1 MYEKYSMKDDEIAT
15 SIDDALKKGREEG
28 KKEGREEGE
37 KRGREEG
44 REEGEKRTKLD
55 IVQKLLGMGMSI
67 EDISTI
73 TCLSKEEIKS
83 CFN

>member
-28 KKEGREEGE
+28 KK
-37 KRGREEG
+37 EG

-73 TCLSKEEIKS
+73 TCLSKEEINS